1 MSDPD
6 VEGELQRGEAALIGG
21 EPRAAAEIFAE
32 LGRQLPA
39 DPTFAIMEGNA
50 WRLAGDTVAARQALQ
65 RASRIAGAMDI
76 PSLFDLGGALLDTG
90 APTEALACFARVAK
104 DRPKDPSA
112 LNALAG
118 AMRANGD
125 PKGAWPVAQRALG
138 LAPTL
143 PALLLTAAHIRHA
156 LGDLDGAKALLDR
169 AEALRPDHALT
180 KLQRGLTTLI
190 GGACQ
195 QGWEG
200 FEYRGLPVSQTGATP
215 WHGEP
220 LDGSSI
226 AVLAEQGIGDQF
238 HFARYIPRL
247 RELGA
252 SRVVVECH
260 PGAVSLFLQ
269 NGFEAVPKGAAPPS
283 DWYVPMLSLPHRLQA
298 DRDTAGLSV
307 PYLRVGDTSV
317 APHVRSQSDEGKD
330 KPGRSARPITRLG
343 LVLAGNPAFLATQL
357 RDFDQALLPD
367 LLAFEDVEWVWLQY
381 PEPAPFSHDRLITP
395 QLSPDWLDTAILLS
409 SLDGVVSVD
418 TSMAHLAGAM
428 GIPVY
433 VLLPYSPDWRWGLK
447 TKTTPWYPS
456 ARLMRQERPHDW
468 KSAIRALRAELSG

>member
-1 MSDPD
+1 MNAPD
-6 VEGELQRGEAALIGG
+6 VEGELQRGEAALNAGD
-21 EPRAAAEIFAE
+21 PRTAAAIFST
-32 LGRQLPA
+32 LYQQLPA
-39 DPTFAIMEGNA
+39 EPTFAVMEGNA

-65 RASRIAGAMDI
+65 RAWKHAQAMDI
-76 PSLFDLGGALLDTG
+76 PALFDLGSALLDVG
-90 APTEALACFARVAK
+90 APTEALACFERVAR

-125 PKGAWPVAQRALG
+125 PKGAWPIAQKALG
-138 LAPTL
+138 MAPNL

-156 LGDLDGAKALLDR
+156 LGDLSGANSLLDR
-169 AEALRPDHALT
+169 AGAVRPDHGLT
-180 KLQRGLTTLI
+180 RMQRGLTTLI

-200 FEYRGLPVSQTGATP
+200 FEYRGLPVSQTDAKP

-220 LDGSSI
+220 LHGSSI

-247 RELGA
+247 RERGA

-260 PGAVSLFLQ
+260 PGAVTLFQ
-269 NGFEAVPKGAAPPS
+269 ASGMDAVPKGTAPPT
-283 DWYVPMLSLPHRLQA
+283 DWYVPMLSLPHRLCA
-298 DRDTAGLSV
+298 DRDTAGNLV
-307 PYLRVGDTSV
+307 PYLRVGDTQTG
-317 APHVRSQSDEGKD
+317 AGAEVRS
-330 KPGRSARPITRLG
+330 SAHRKRLG
-343 LVLAGNPAFLATQL
+343 LVIAGNPAFLATLL
-357 RDFDQALLPD
+357 RDFDSSLLPD
-367 LLAFEDVEWVWLQY
+367 LLSFENVDWVWLQY
-381 PEPAPFSHDRLITP
+381 PEPAPIAHDRLQTP
-395 QLSPDWLDTAILLS
+395 ILSPNWLDTAQLLS

-428 GIPVY
+428 GVPVY

-447 TKTTPWYPS
+447 SKTTPWYPS
-456 ARLMRQERPHDW
+456 ARLIRQERPHDW
-468 KSAIRALRAELSG
+468 RSVVRALRTELSE